1 MIKWIVNWHTWNL
14 CHLNNRDSC
23 SEDESKS
30 EINRVFYFSM
40 STTLHLVFDEILFDR
55 EKNFLKRMIQ
65 IDVKTTIRVMTTRKQ
80 MKNRHDSNISTFQQS
95 IEKEEIQQLLSRFFS
110 TTQTTIIIRN
120 LRYYNSNFNYLLT
133 RRLINFHTIRVRRKK
148 TIIFRHLWL
157 RFLIVVCSWY

>member
-1 MIKWIVNWHTWNL
+1 M
-14 CHLNNRDSC
+14 
-23 SEDESKS
+23 
-30 EINRVFYFSM
+30 FYFSM

-148 TIIFRHLWL
+148 TIIFRHL
-157 RFLIVVCSWY
+157 